1 MGAGMVGGMLRGAAL
16 ANTHTCMLTNH
27 AHTHTPLRRAAIE
40 KLREQNARLKE
51 DLLLENKFSV

>member
-1 MGAGMVGGMLRGAAL
+1 MVGGMLRGAAL